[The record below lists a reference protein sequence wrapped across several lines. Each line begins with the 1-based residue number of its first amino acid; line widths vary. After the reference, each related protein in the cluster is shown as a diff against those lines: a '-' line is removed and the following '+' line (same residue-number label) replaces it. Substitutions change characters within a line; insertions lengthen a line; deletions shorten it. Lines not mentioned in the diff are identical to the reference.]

1 MFDMGFWEMGLIFI
15 ILLLVVGPDRLPG
28 VIRTVGLWVGKARRI
43 VSSVRHEVEQEL
55 RISEIRQSIDKEVKA
70 DEFQRLADQVKSIN
84 SDLEQEDKALKRE
97 THVGTRS
104 ARPPAQTASA
114 SSSLSKTPSDTPAAQ
129 TTTSGDDRG

>member
-55 RISEIRQSIDKEVKA
+55 RVSELRQSIDKEVKSS
-70 DEFQRLADQVKSIN
+70 EFQRLADQVKSIN
-84 SDLEQEDKALKRE
+84 SDLDQEDKAIKRE
-97 THVGTRS
+97 TRAGTS
-104 ARPPAQTASA
+104 SA
-114 SSSLSKTPSDTPAAQ
+114 SPQPQAATAGLSSSDSGDTSTAQ
-129 TTTSGDDRG
+129 TTTSGESRD